1 MDEVYIRTE
10 DLPRWLVKIHFKDK
24 DLITIDD
31 LIEKLEDTTDE
42 LDLLKEKFDEFKEEV
57 EENYK
62 YSPQT

>member
-1 MDEVYIRTE
+1 MDKVYINTK
-10 DLPRWLVKIHFKDK
+10 DLPRWLVRIYFEDK